1 MNCELPNGIYEVLL
15 RSPKGKEQRSLAF
28 WPTEEVKQDFLRK
41 AKAKGIEVEIINQN
55 QNQNEHE

>member
-1 MNCELPNGIYEVLL
+1 MNCELPNAIYEVLL
-15 RSPKGKEQRSLAF
+15 RSPDGTEQKTLVY

-55 QNQNEHE
+55 ENEHE